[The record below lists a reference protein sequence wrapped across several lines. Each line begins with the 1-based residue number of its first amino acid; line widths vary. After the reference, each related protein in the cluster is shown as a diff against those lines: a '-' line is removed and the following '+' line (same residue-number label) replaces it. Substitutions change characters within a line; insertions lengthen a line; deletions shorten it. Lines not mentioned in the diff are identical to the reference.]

1 MPVRAGRMA
10 SAHAAPRETSIEV
23 GMQRPVQRLV
33 GVQENV
39 VRSRRGE
46 TLHERGLVFG
56 LRCVVLRAEIV
67 VTKSEACAGLDVAE
81 GRCRAEWKV
90 TLRGVDQTEDDQ
102 VVATRAQ
109 QVHMSA

>member
-56 LRCVVLRAEIV
+56 RRCGVLRAEIV
-67 VTKSEACAGLDVAE
+67 GTKSEACAGLAVA
-81 GRCRAEWKV
+81 GGPCRAEWKV
-90 TLRGVDQTEDDQ
+90 TPPGMAQTEDDH
-102 VVATRAQ
+102 VATA
-109 QVHMSA
+109 H